1 MNEENIRFD
10 DVINAIKKGWRIIVV
25 TTLAFT
31 IAAIVINFFFIEPQY
46 KAYTK
51 LFVGKDRNEDKS
63 ENYNSSEVQMYQKL
77 SKTYIDI
84 IQTNDTVENACKAK
98 GIEVNPQD
106 ILSRLTVSSES
117 DTQILTIEYLD
128 KDRERARDIVEAISE
143 EFQNTSTQFFNAYVK
158 VVETVK
164 LPQAPAT
171 PNKKVNIAISFLLG
185 IIFGTA
191 IVLIIQLFDRTFKD
205 KEEVERVVGIPVIGT
220 IPEEEEV

>member
-25 TTLAFT
+25 TTLIFT
-31 IAAIVINFFFIEPQY
+31 IAAIVANFFFIEPQY

-98 GIEVNPQD
+98 GIEANPQD